1 MHKASVN
8 ITKSSARLIS
18 PISVPTNRESAQF
31 TTTFTPGLKINPLM
45 SILFLAKAWQRNE
58 NDALLLI
65 CYQVTHPSKHKF
77 YVFISYEA
85 CVGVFLIHYVA
96 AFAYF

>member
-1 MHKASVN
+1 
-8 ITKSSARLIS
+8 
-18 PISVPTNRESAQF
+18 
-31 TTTFTPGLKINPLM
+31 LKINPLM